1 MRIAVNTRL
10 LLKGSMEGI
19 GWYGYET
26 LSRIVK
32 KHPEHEFIFLF
43 DRPFSRDFIFT
54 PNVRGMWMPPPTRHL
69 KLYPLWFQYALP
81 YMINRSKAELFL
93 SIDGHST
100 VATKVPTVLVIH
112 DIYFHH
118 HSDLLSAGWNNYL
131 NYWTPRF
138 AKHAEYL
145 VTVSQYSK
153 SDLIESYGIEPQ
165 KIDITPNGYN
175 PQYAKKLSD
184 LQKQEVRMQ
193 YCNGKPY
200 FLFVGLIIKR
210 KNLHRLMEAYDM
222 FRKKTGKD
230 IALVVVGKRKWW
242 DAEHEAVYRGMQFKD
257 EVIFTDRLE
266 PEELSRVMAAALAL
280 TYIPVFEGF
289 GIPILEGFAA
299 GIPVLTSNVTSMPDV
314 GGDAAIYTNPFN
326 TEEIAH
332 QLEILSNDEN
342 LRSSLIEKGLARK
355 NNFSWDIT
363 ADKLWETIEKGVN
376 KKPAPKSR

>member
-19 GWYGYET
+19 GWYGFET

-43 DRPFSRDFIFT
+43 DRPYSREFIFA
-54 PNVRGMWMPPPTRHL
+54 PNVKGMWMPPPTRHL

-81 YMINRSKAELFL
+81 FMINRSKADLFL

-100 VATKVPTVLVIH
+100 VATKIPTVLVIH

-118 HSDLLSAGWNNYL
+118 HGDLLSSDWNNYL

-138 AKHAEYL
+138 ANHAVRL
-145 VTVSQYSK
+145 ATVSQYSK
-153 SDLIESYGIEPQ
+153 SDLVASYGIDPQ
-165 KIDITPNGYN
+165 KIDVTPNGFN
-175 PQYAKKLSD
+175 PRYAVELSE
-184 LQKQEVRMQ
+184 LQKQEVRIQ
-193 YCNGKPY
+193 YSKGRPF

-222 FRKKTGKD
+222 FRKKTGID
-230 IALVVVGKRKWW
+230 IGLVVVGKRKWW
-242 DAEHEAVYRGMQFKD
+242 DADHEAVFSRMQFKD
-257 EVIFTDRLE
+257 DVVFTDRLE
-266 PEELSRVMAAALAL
+266 PDELSRVMAAALAL
-280 TYIPVFEGF
+280 TYVPVFEGF

-299 GIPVLTSNVTSMPDV
+299 GIPVLTSNVTSMPEV
-314 GGDAAIYTNPFN
+314 GGDAAIYTNPFD
-326 TEEIAH
+326 TEEIAY
-332 QLEILSNDEN
+332 QLERLSSDEH
-342 LRSSLIEKGLARK
+342 LRCKLIEKGLIRK

-363 ADKLWETIEKGVN
+363 ADKLWECLEKAH
-376 KKPAPKSR
+376 K